1 MLLLEDMYDLKGN
14 FVSVFKIELCIR
26 KLMEVSFIILETISK
41 IFFIISFSIQELQGF
56 VKSSFIPS
64 IYSFHRILNCTLNE
78 MPSLTSFFNA
88 VFSRSKW
95 FKY

>member
-1 MLLLEDMYDLKGN
+1 MVFMLLLEDMYDLKGN
-14 FVSVFKIELCIR
+14 FVSVFKIELCI
-26 KLMEVSFIILETISK
+26 FIILETISK